1 MAKRKTT
8 EQFVAEAKAIHGD
21 KYDYSKVEYIN
32 TNSNVCIICP
42 EHGIFWQTPNNHL
55 CGSGC
60 PSCYNSA
67 KRKPVCGVG
76 NNDMVDCPQQI
87 YQKWISMLKRCY
99 SKRYLQKHQT
109 YTNCVVC
116 KEWLTLSNF
125 AQWFYANYTEGYQLD
140 KDILIKGNKVYSP
153 ETCCFVPQR
162 INTLLV
168 APPKGKYSRGVSTFR
183 NGKYVCSISLSKS
196 KKHLGCFDTQEDA
209 FCAYKDAKE
218 KYIKELAEKYFQEG
232 KITQRVYDA
241 LMKYEVEIT
250 D

>member
-8 EQFVAEAKAIHGD
+8 SQFIAEAKAIHGD

-32 TNSNVCIICP
+32 TDTKVCIICLV
-42 EHGIFWQTPNNHL
+42 HGEFWQTPNNHL
-55 CGSGC
+55 CGCGC
-60 PSCYNSA
+60 PFCYHNN
-67 KRKPVCGVG
+67 KKKPVCGVG
-76 NNDMVDCPQQI
+76 DNDMIDCPKHI

-99 SKRYLQKHQT
+99 SKRYLQEHQT
-109 YTNCVVC
+109 YTSCEVC

-125 AQWFYANYTEGYQLD
+125 AKWFNENYIEGFQLD
-140 KDILIKGNKVYSP
+140 KDIIFKGNKVYSP
-153 ETCCFVPQR
+153 ETCCFVPQK
-162 INTLLV
+162 INTLLI

-196 KKHLGCFDTQEDA
+196 KKHLGCFSTQEEA
-209 FCAYKDAKE
+209 FQAYKNAKE
-218 KYIKELAEKYFQEG
+218 QYIKELAESYFKEG
-232 KITQRVYDA
+232 KITERVYQA